1 MEFWKV
7 PVVIAMLPLMASCTA
22 LPKADVKDIS
32 SNKVAMVSNTAEATA
47 SVFQIGAERA
57 HYCAS
62 NSPDATFSTSSS
74 TGFSISLLNF
84 GGGSPESDESSSSSS
99 GDEMM
104 GRTPAVLAARDI
116 MYRACELIGNLNL
129 TEQQSLAMYSESLKA
144 ATSILA
150 AEVASTKI
158 TQSSNMNSN
167 VSNSAPNLTPMGTV
181 ASGSANSNNPG
192 TSDVDGSTVDV
203 DSNTTSASQDC
214 LEGQIWSTFTN
225 ECEWS

>member
-32 SNKVAMVSNTAEATA
+32 SSKVAMVSNTAEATA
-47 SVFQIGAERA
+47 SVFHIGAERA

-62 NSPDATFSTSSS
+62 NSPDATLSTSSA
-74 TGFSISLLNF
+74 TGFSISFLNF
-84 GGGSPESDESSSSSS
+84 GGGSPESNESSSSSS

-158 TQSSNMNSN
+158 TQTSNMNSN
-167 VSNSAPNLTPMGTV
+167 VSNSAANLTPMGTV
-181 ASGSANSNNPG
+181 ASGSANSNNAG

-214 LEGQIWSTFTN
+214 LEGQIWSTLTN
-225 ECEWS
+225 QCEW

>member
-32 SNKVAMVSNTAEATA
+32 SSKVAMVSNTAEATA
-47 SVFQIGAERA
+47 SVFHIGAERA

-62 NSPDATFSTSSS
+62 NSPDATLSTSSA
-74 TGFSISLLNF
+74 TGFSISFLNF
-84 GGGSPESDESSSSSS
+84 GGGSPESNESSSSSS

-129 TEQQSLAMYSESLKA
+129 NEQQSLAMYSESLKA

-158 TQSSNMNSN
+158 TQTSNMNSN
-167 VSNSAPNLTPMGTV
+167 VSNSAANLTPMGTV
-181 ASGSANSNNPG
+181 ASGSANSNNAG

-214 LEGQIWSTFTN
+214 LEGQIWSTLTN
-225 ECEWS
+225 QCEW